1 MDLSG
6 TGFIGSNSNGVGK
19 FTAGLP
25 RDFSCRGTLK
35 EEGSSHLPL
44 VWLKLNPTTRLR
56 SIFHYLNTLRN
67 LGSDEIK
74 RPVVQTHPHPTRRVF
89 QTSGDILTYIPMLY
103 VNINIMGIYY
113 DILTYQWGYL
123 PSDFPSAIHTTNRG
137 NSGNSGDRIRCRFVA
152 CPITGWTFYGYVR
165 QLNPIEVHETSWNIM
180 KHHETPWNISMKHL
194 HETSPL
200 SNH

>member
-89 QTSGDILTYIPMLY
+89 QTSGDIMGYSHWFPCYML
-103 VNINIMGIYY
+103 ISIS
-113 DILTYQWGYL
+113 WGY
-123 PSDFPSAIHTTNRG
+123 I
-137 NSGNSGDRIRCRFVA
+137 
-152 CPITGWTFYGYVR
+152 
-165 QLNPIEVHETSWNIM
+165 
-180 KHHETPWNISMKHL
+180 NISMGISSKRFSLSHPH
-194 HETSPL
+194 HESCSVTLVTLVIGSAAVSWLVP
-200 SNH
+200 